1 MMPFRHRV
9 SGSIAAVATMAALVG
24 IMLPARA
31 HLEIAIV
38 ALVLVVPVVVAVVT
52 GGFTSGVLAVALGFL
67 AYDLLFI
74 PPYGTL
80 SVGRAENWA
89 PLGVYV
95 TVMLLTS
102 RVVDR
107 LWRAEAASRES
118 ERDTARLFVLSE
130 LLVAD
135 RPLGDL
141 TAIVVRDVRE
151 AFGLSAVALLMGE
164 LPSEGAVRPVK
175 VVVQSGRGL
184 EDEELSLI
192 LPAGGSPSRLRAVA
206 RRGPTGGDC
215 LETVVLTVGDRPV
228 GLLAIAGPPL
238 GKRRRELLTTFAN
251 HIALAI
257 ERIILRE
264 RAVRVGVLEEVD
276 RQRRTLL
283 GAVSH
288 DLRTPLAT
296 IKASA
301 TALLDPSLALG
312 LDERAE
318 LASLIES
325 QSDRLERVVANL
337 LDLSRIHAGALVAEL
352 EPLTISELLAG
363 TLEALGPVASSVA
376 LRIGE
381 VASSTVSVDRVL
393 VVEALVN
400 VLDNAVRYSPPGAKV
415 TVSAAPAPTAGVVRI
430 AVADDGPGIRP
441 EDRSRVFGLFER
453 GQGAGAR
460 PSGGTGLGL
469 SIARAFLEAQGGSIS
484 IDGTAGTGTRIL
496 VDLAG
501 SGRTVL
507 GQVVG
512 GACTPAPTP

>member
-1 MMPFRHRV
+1 MMPFRHRL
-9 SGSIAAVATMAALVG
+9 SGSIAAVATMAILVG
-24 IMLPARA
+24 IMLPVRA

-135 RPLGDL
+135 RPLEEL

-151 AFGLSAVALLMGE
+151 AFGLSAVALLMPEPPGE
-164 LPSEGAVRPVK
+164 ADSRPVK
-175 VVVQSGRGL
+175 VVAHSGRGL
-184 EDEELSLI
+184 EEEELSLI
-192 LPAGGSPSRLRAVA
+192 LPAAGGSPSRLRAVA
-206 RRGPTGGDC
+206 RRGPAGGGDR

-238 GKRRRELLTTFAN
+238 GRRRRELLATFAN

-257 ERIILRE
+257 ERTMLRE
-264 RAVRVGVLEEVD
+264 RAVRVSVLEEVD

-301 TALLDPSLALG
+301 TALLDSSLTLG
-312 LDERAE
+312 PDERAE
-318 LASLIES
+318 LTSLIES

-337 LDLSRIHAGALVAEL
+337 LDLSRIQAGALVAEL
-352 EPLTISELLAG
+352 EPLTVGELLAG
-363 TLEALGPVASSVA
+363 TLEALGPVASTVA
-376 LRIGE
+376 LRIAE
-381 VASSTVSVDRVL
+381 AASSTVSVDRVL

-400 VLDNAVRYSPPGAKV
+400 VLENAVRYSPPGAEV
-415 TVSAAPAPTAGVVRI
+415 VVSAAPAPSGQAVRI
-430 AVADDGPGIRP
+430 AVADEGPGIRP
-441 EDRSRVFGLFER
+441 EDRSRVFRLFE
-453 GQGAGAR
+453 QGHGPGAR

-469 SIARAFLEAQGGSIS
+469 SIARAFLEAQGASIS
-484 IDGTAGTGTRIL
+484 IDETAGTGTRIL
-496 VDLAG
+496 VDLAA
-501 SGRTVL
+501 SSRPVL
-507 GQVVG
+507 GQAVG
-512 GACTPAPTP
+512 GDT